1 MIATVTWLRAGACI
15 FIFMSHFL
23 NVGWLGTLGIV
34 IFSFIS
40 SFALSQHYRDG
51 QALLPW
57 FTRRFIRIYPPLWLF
72 YAFAFTFE
80 MTVRGASFNP
90 MWIVNVLGFNGV
102 FLWSGQQIFAFH
114 TWWVMFI
121 LASYAMFPLIVKLL
135 QTLEQRQ
142 RVTLLVLVTVLM
154 TVLQKSVG
162 AGNTNLWLCVAAFW
176 IGIELGL
183 YHSSMMN
190 WPLPTLSVIQWISTL
205 SYEIYLYHPFF
216 MRSNA
221 SIIIGNVAGPVALL
235 YAVATTLLAAAVARM
250 VINLIIESATSRGP
264 NFAKWE
270 API

>member
-40 SFALSQHYRDG
+40 SFGLSQHYRHG

-114 TWWVMFI
+114 
-121 LASYAMFPLIVKLL
+121 
-135 QTLEQRQ
+135 
-142 RVTLLVLVTVLM
+142 
-154 TVLQKSVG
+154 KSVG

-250 VINLIIESATSRGP
+250 LINLIIESATRRGP

>member
-1 MIATVTWLRAGACI
+1 MIVTVTWLRAGACLL
-15 FIFMSHFL
+15 IFMSHFL

-80 MTVRGASFNP
+80 MTVRGTSLNP
-90 MWIVNVLGFNGV
+90 IWILNVLGFNGV
-102 FLWSGQQIFAFH
+102 FLWSGKQIFAFH

-121 LASYAMFPLIVKLL
+121 VASYAMFPLIVKLF
-135 QTLEQRQ
+135 QMLEQR
-142 RVTLLVLVTVLM
+142 RLVTLLVVITVLM

-162 AGNTNLWLCVAAFW
+162 AVNTNLWLCVPAFW
-176 IGIELGL
+176 IGIEIGV
-183 YHSSMMN
+183 YHASLMN
-190 WPLPTLSVIQWISTL
+190 CPLPTLSVIQWISML

-221 SIIIGNVAGPVALL
+221 SIIIGNVACPVALL
-235 YAVATTLLAAAVARM
+235 YAVVATFLAAAVGRL
-250 VINLIIESATSRGP
+250 VINLLIQ
-264 NFAKWE
+264 
-270 API
+270 